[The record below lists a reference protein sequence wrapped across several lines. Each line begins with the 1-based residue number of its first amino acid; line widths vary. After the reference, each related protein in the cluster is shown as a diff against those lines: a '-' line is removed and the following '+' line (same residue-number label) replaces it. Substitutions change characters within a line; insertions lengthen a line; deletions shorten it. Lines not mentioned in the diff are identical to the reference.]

1 MSNYIKKVEIGQCV
15 LYLGNCYD
23 VIKEIPNNYV
33 TLIHTD
39 PPYLIHSD
47 TNVGKFMTSRGV
59 KSQQSKLI
67 DADISNSFDYKIFKE
82 FERVC
87 KCPNYQM
94 WCSKKQFIDY
104 LIFAKES
111 NYNWQDV
118 MLYRNNALPNVRG
131 KYQDKDYLVHMWKG
145 RTLTGTYHQKVT
157 DYHWNIGGKK
167 EYDHPALKP
176 VEPICNLV
184 EIGSDIGDV
193 VLDPFMGSGTTAEAC
208 IKTSRKFIGIEINE
222 EYFNVAVNRVR
233 KLLDSDTAQYRDTNS
248 VGVLEKVNLLDG

>member
-23 VIKEIPNNYV
+23 VIKDISDSCV

-47 TNVGKFMTSRGV
+47 TNVGEFMTSRGV
-59 KSQQSKLI
+59 KAQQSKLI
-67 DADISNSFDYKIFKE
+67 GADISDSFDYEIFKE

-104 LIFAKES
+104 LIFAKEN

-131 KYQDKDYLVHMWKG
+131 KYQDKDYLVHIWKG

-167 EYDHPALKP
+167 EYNHPALKP
-176 VEPICNLV
+176 VEPICNLL
-184 EIGSDIGDV
+184 EIGSDVGDV

-208 IKTSRKFIGIEINE
+208 IRTNRKFIGIEINE